1 MGAKLISAFFFSP
14 LASPLVCPG
23 ASVSSP
29 LPLNFRPVTLSNQIR
44 QTEEG
49 RGTELR
55 RLFEAGPTEPR
66 LSLVVACSAVGGS
79 GRRPRK
85 DVCRDE
91 TRGQRERRVKPS
103 SSSSSSRSE
112 IEPAEKGALISAEW
126 SPFFCLSVH
135 HKGRREKKGCSS
147 SPSRLS
153 LTSPP
158 APLCSKRKRLESWQN
173 RMKPL
178 SSPLPLGC
186 LLWRCLKSSCRGRG
200 RTGESIK
207 DSCQEF
213 AHDGDAVTGKTSRDV
228 PSKYVYTGPNRT
240 LGGDRVLERIK
251 NPLSTLYFP
260 PGGAKRIHVEIL
272 CKCSTNFPPPP
283 FFSPFSPLW
292 QSNE

>member
-1 MGAKLISAFFFSP
+1 M
-14 LASPLVCPG
+14 
-23 ASVSSP
+23 
-29 LPLNFRPVTLSNQIR
+29 
-44 QTEEG
+44 
-49 RGTELR
+49 
-55 RLFEAGPTEPR
+55 
-66 LSLVVACSAVGGS
+66 
-79 GRRPRK
+79 
-85 DVCRDE
+85 
-91 TRGQRERRVKPS
+91 KPP